1 MPPKSK
7 ETPTEIHPQCIATTK
22 GGDRCRNKARIGA
35 RYCSV
40 HAKLEESAGAR
51 MPVEQVADHLNNIA
65 DEVAKED
72 PAFEPPPF
80 NADALLA
87 MMQQNAATLAKYVP
101 SQTVRDI
108 IDNLEGTKTSDL
120 LDPETWKGLWYILN
134 YSMQGQA
141 KGVMEKVAEKLSVIP
156 GADLMMQFGAS
167 VMESPGELLNVET
180 WKGMFV
186 VLNAA
191 VEANVEAVKGK
202 LKGKPE

>member
-1 MPPKSK
+1 MPP
-7 ETPTEIHPQCIATTK
+7 TPPATGVQPQCIATTK
-22 GGDRCRNKARIGA
+22 GGDRCRNKARPGA
-35 RYCSV
+35 RYCAI
-40 HAKLEESAGAR
+40 HAKLEAEAGAR
-51 MPVEQVADHLNNIA
+51 MPVEDVAGHLNSLA
-65 DEVAKED
+65 EEVAKAD
-72 PAFEPPPF
+72 PAFAPPPF

-87 MMQQNAATLAKYVP
+87 MMQSNAATLAKYLP

-141 KGVMEKVAEKLSVIP
+141 KGVMEKVAAKLSIIP
-156 GADLMMQFGAS
+156 GADLMMQFGSS

-191 VEANVEAVKGK
+191 VSANVEAVKGK
-202 LKGKPE
+202 LKKDE